1 LVWRPEIHMFF
12 FSLVNSRK
20 EIELRVSDRILVN
33 SHGQMAFLSR

>member
-1 LVWRPEIHMFF
+1 MFF

-33 SHGQMAFLSR
+33 SLVNSHGQMAFLSR